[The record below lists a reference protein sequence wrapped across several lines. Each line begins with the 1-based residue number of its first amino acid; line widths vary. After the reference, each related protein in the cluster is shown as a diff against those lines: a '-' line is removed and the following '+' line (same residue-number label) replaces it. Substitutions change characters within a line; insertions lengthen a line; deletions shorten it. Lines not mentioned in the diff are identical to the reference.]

1 MIYERTTPSD
11 IFILPLEVSECDI
24 IEITYKQESYTIV
37 KRYED
42 GTLDDGMYL
51 VEGGVAVMLT
61 EEETD
66 GFNRNS
72 MVRIQVRVK
81 TTEGAV
87 LASCV
92 YKVNVGETLNKEFI

>member
-11 IFILPLEVSECDI
+11 IFILPIEVSECDI
-24 IEITYKQESYTIV
+24 IEITYKQDTYTIV

-66 GFNRNS
+66 CFNHNS

-81 TTEGAV
+81 TKEGAV

-92 YKVNVGETLNKEFI
+92 YKVYVGETLNEEFI